1 MDFRDLKEVVDLRVQ
16 EALKDQEDHKEVDQ
30 LVQLVDK
37 ALPE

>member
-16 EALKDQEDHKEVDQ
+16 EALKDQEDHREVDQ